1 MAQKKS
7 NEPADLSGALH
18 DVSNALT
25 VLLGWVGEARAPGA
39 SVESIAYALR
49 IIEERARAARDLS
62 RRAIGVS
69 LPVADTH
76 DLLDHTLTET
86 LDALALEAQR
96 AQIVLHFESQSGTA
110 ARVPAATDLSQIVT
124 NMVMNAL
131 AHAPRGSTIA
141 VTAETSPMGVSVDV
155 EDEGPGIALER
166 HASIFEGDSTREGGS
181 GVGLR
186 HARALAR
193 SNGGDLALIPTPAGA
208 FFRLSWPRVGVMP
221 SVPPSAARVHT
232 LEGTRVLVL
241 EDDADV
247 TILLE
252 TALGARGARVTVA
265 HDAAGL
271 ALALVKGPFDAAL
284 IDLSPIAEDV
294 AGNVAALVATS
305 PGIALVF
312 ITGTVDALP
321 EVISPGGVR
330 WVRKPFEVREVV
342 AALTETRKKTPHLT

>member
-1 MAQKKS
+1 MAEKNSKD
-7 NEPADLSGALH
+7 DLSGALH

-39 SVESIAYALR
+39 SVDSIAYALR
-49 IIEERARAARDLS
+49 IIEQRARAARDLS
-62 RRAIGVS
+62 RRAIGVTM
-69 LPVADTH
+69 PTFETH
-76 DLLDHTLTET
+76 DLLDHALTET

-96 AQIVLHFESQSGTA
+96 AQIVLHFESHSGTA

-124 NMVMNAL
+124 NVVMNAL

-141 VTAETSPMGVSVDV
+141 VTVETSPMGISVDV
-155 EDEGPGIALER
+155 EDEGPGVAVGR
-166 HASIFEGDSTREGGS
+166 QVSIFEGDSTRVGGS

-193 SNGGDLALIPTPAGA
+193 ANGGDLALIPTPTGA

-221 SVPPSAARVHT
+221 SAPPSAARVHT
-232 LEGTRVLVL
+232 LEGTRVLVV

-247 TILLE
+247 TMLLE
-252 TALGARGARVTVA
+252 TALGARGAKVTIA

-271 ALALVKGPFDAAL
+271 AAALAKGPFDAAL
-284 IDLSPIAEDV
+284 IDLSPIAADIT
-294 AGNVAALVATS
+294 GNVAALRAGS

-312 ITGTVDALP
+312 ISGTVDALP
-321 EVISPGGVR
+321 DVTPGEVPPGGVR
-330 WVRKPFEVREVV
+330 WVRKPFEVKEVV
-342 AALTETRKKTPHLT
+342 AALTETRRKGFA